1 VKIGLVSPYDFAYP
15 GGVTEHVAHL
25 ATEFQ
30 RAGHEVQIIAPCS
43 GPEPTAEGAP
53 RIHAIG
59 RAVPVPA
66 NGSVARI
73 SLSLTLARSVKRI
86 LTDEQFDVVHLHE
99 PLMPAL
105 PLTVLRFS
113 HAVNVGTFHAFRQSN
128 ISAYFYG
135 KSVLRY
141 FVRRLQGRI
150 AVSTCARDFVAE
162 YFPGDYRIIPNG
174 IDLAR
179 FSAPREPMPQ
189 YRDGKLNVLFVGRL
203 EKRKGVSHLL
213 RAWRHVR
220 REIPAA
226 RLIVVGEGRPLEG
239 YQRFADAHGMPEIV
253 FTGYVPPEDLL
264 RYYQT
269 CDVFCAPSTGQESF
283 GIVLLEAMAAGKPI
297 VASAIP
303 GYQEVVRHRQEAL
316 LVEPRDEVALAMSLV
331 HVLADAGLRQALAE
345 AGRRRAAQFAWDRI
359 ASSVLAYYAEVRE
372 EQERLAATRPPRLQ
386 RMRRAGAWVARRLAP

>member
-43 GPEPTAEGAP
+43 GGEPTADGGP
-53 RIHAIG
+53 HIHAIG

-73 SLSLTLARSVKRI
+73 SLSLTLANSVKRI
-86 LTDEQFDVVHLHE
+86 LADELFDVVHLHE

-150 AVSTCARDFVAE
+150 AVSSCARDFVAE

-179 FSAPREPMPQ
+179 FGAPREPLPQ

-220 REIPAA
+220 REIPQA
-226 RLIVVGEGRPLEG
+226 RLIVIGEGRPLEG
-239 YQRFADAHGMPEIV
+239 YQRFAEMHGMPEVV
-253 FTGYVPPEDLL
+253 FTGYVAPEELL

-269 CDVFCAPSTGQESF
+269 CDLFCAPSTGQESF
-283 GIVLLEAMAAGKPI
+283 GIVLLEAMAAGKPV

-331 HVLADAGLRQALAE
+331 HALADAELRRQLGE
-345 AGRRRAAQFAWDRI
+345 AGRRRAAQFSWDRI
-359 ASSVLAYYAEVRE
+359 ASSVLAYYDEVRE
-372 EQERLAATRPPRLQ
+372 EQDRLATNRRPRLQ

>member
-1 VKIGLVSPYDFAYP
+1 VKIGLVSPYDLAHP

-25 ATEFQ
+25 AAEFQ
-30 RAGHEVQIIAPCS
+30 RVGHEVQIIAPCS
-43 GPEPTAEGAP
+43 GAEPALAGAP

-86 LTDEQFDVVHLHE
+86 LADECFDVLHLHE

-105 PLTVLRFS
+105 PLTVLRLS
-113 HAVNVGTFHAFRQSN
+113 HTLNVGTFHAFRQSN

-141 FVRRLQGRI
+141 FVRRLHGRI
-150 AVSTCARDFVAE
+150 AVSSCARDFVAE
-162 YFPGDYRIIPNG
+162 YFPGAYRIIPNG

-179 FSAPREPMPQ
+179 FGAPQEPFAR

-203 EKRKGVSHLL
+203 EKRKGLGHLL
-213 RAWRHVR
+213 RAWRYVR
-220 REIPAA
+220 REMPAA
-226 RLIVVGEGRPLEG
+226 RLIVVGEGRALEG
-239 YQRFADAHGMPEIV
+239 YQRFAETYGMFEVV
-253 FTGYVPPEDLL
+253 FTGYVTPEELL
-264 RYYQT
+264 RYYHT

-283 GIVLLEAMAAGKPI
+283 GIVLLEAMAAGKPV

-303 GYQEVVRHRQEAL
+303 GYQEVVRQGQEAL
-316 LVEPRDEVALAMSLV
+316 LVEPRDEVALALSLV
-331 HVLADAGLRQALAE
+331 HILADAELRRRLGE
-345 AGRRRAAQFAWDRI
+345 AGRRRAALFSWDRI
-359 ASSVLAYYAEVRE
+359 ARSVLAYYDEVRE
-372 EQERLAATRPPRLQ
+372 EQAGLAATRGPRLQ

>member
-1 VKIGLVSPYDFAYP
+1 MKIGLVSPYDLAHP

-25 ATEFQ
+25 AAEFQ
-30 RAGHEVQIIAPCS
+30 RADHEVHVIAPS
-43 GPEPTAEGAP
+43 SRAEPVVEGAA
-53 RIHAIG
+53 RVHAIG

-73 SLSLTLARSVKRI
+73 SLSLTLARSVKR
-86 LTDEQFDVVHLHE
+86 LLDEERFDVLHLHE

-113 HAVNVGTFHAFRQSN
+113 RALNVGTFHAFRQSN

-135 KSVLRY
+135 RSVLRY
-141 FVRRLQGRI
+141 FVRRLHGRI
-150 AVSTCARDFVAE
+150 AVSHCARDFVAE

-179 FSAPREPMPQ
+179 FSAPQEPLQ
-189 YRDGKLNVLFVGRL
+189 RYRDGKLNVLFVGRL
-203 EKRKGVSHLL
+203 EQRKGVSHLL
-213 RAWRHVR
+213 RAWRYVR
-220 REIPAA
+220 REMPAA
-226 RLIVVGEGRPLEG
+226 RLIVVGDGRPLDG
-239 YQRFADAHGMPEIV
+239 YVRFAETHGMREVV
-253 FTGYVPPEDLL
+253 FTGYVSPEELL
-264 RYYQT
+264 RYYHT

-303 GYQEVVRHRQEAL
+303 GYQEVVRHGQEGL
-316 LVEPRDEVALAMSLV
+316 LVEPRDEVALALSLV
-331 HVLADAGLRQALAE
+331 HLLADSALRARLAA
-345 AGRRRAAQFAWDRI
+345 AGRQRVVQFAWDRI
-359 ASSVLAYYAEVRE
+359 ASGVLAYYEEVRA
-372 EQERLAATRPPRLQ
+372 EQAQLSTTRRPRLQ